1 MNANRIFDV
10 EQVGLTVIVTPRR
23 DPDELTFDEH
33 VDSET
38 ERVFNQLDTGKAK
51 NVVVDCH
58 RIERCSSSAVAFFVR
73 LAKEV
78 RGMDGRMAFCNVSAH
93 LLEVFKMLN
102 LDTLWLICGSRDEA
116 IAKVESP
123 LAD

>member
-1 MNANRIFDV
+1 MNANSVFEV
-10 EQVGLTVIVTPRR
+10 EQAGLTVIVTPLR

-33 VDSET
+33 VESET
-38 ERVFNQLDTGKAK
+38 ERVLNRLGNGKAK

-58 RIERCSSSAVAFFVR
+58 RIDRCCSSAVSFFIR
-73 LAKEV
+73 LSKSV

-123 LAD
+123 PTD